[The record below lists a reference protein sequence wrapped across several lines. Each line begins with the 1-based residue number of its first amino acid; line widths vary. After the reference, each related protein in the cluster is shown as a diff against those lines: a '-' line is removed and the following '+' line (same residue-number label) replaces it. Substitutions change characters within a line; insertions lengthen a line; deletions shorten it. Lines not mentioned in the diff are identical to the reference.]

1 MTNDKVLLAD
11 SARGA
16 NPKARRLR
24 NADPNAHVDITL
36 DVRTRG
42 VPDANHL
49 PQHALTPQQFSAQ
62 YGATD
67 EDIQKVRKVMESY
80 GIKVDGVEQATGS
93 VRASGTVA
101 AMEAAFSPNLGIYHS
116 DDQGEYRGREGELSI
131 PAELKGIVTAVLGLD
146 QRQVARRRHVA
157 ASTHL
162 KPLST
167 SDLESR
173 YSFPPGAGEGQQI
186 AIAEFGGGYFPD
198 EVKTFCQKQGRPVP
212 SIKIVGVNLQALTPA
227 QISQMPAPQQQ
238 EAVGISVEVMM
249 DIEIIAG
256 LCSKSN
262 ISVYFATFDQ
272 KGWVD
277 LLDKVIADR
286 PVALSVS
293 WGAPEDST
301 DWSTAARKAIND
313 RLAAAAAQGI
323 TVCISSGDD
332 GSGDEL
338 SDGRAHVDF
347 PSCSPFVLSVGGTM
361 IVHSG
366 RNNVEE
372 TWHQGTGVRASG
384 GGATGGGVSIFT
396 PRPAW
401 QNVHIQSVNPG
412 SIDGRVIPDVAALA
426 GPPFYQL
433 VLPDGETSNGGTSAS
448 APLWASLI
456 ARINAKLPPAKQQ
469 QFLTPLL
476 YQAGPN
482 GKIRG
487 TTCHDITIGNNTS
500 TPQPGVGYQAGA
512 GFDAVTGWGVP
523 NGTALLAAL

>member
-1 MTNDKVLLAD
+1 MAHNKVLLAD
-11 SARGA
+11 STRAA
-16 NPKARRLR
+16 NANARRLR
-24 NADPNAHVDITL
+24 NADPNAQVDITL
-36 DVRTRG
+36 DIRTRG

-49 PQHALTPQQFSAQ
+49 PQHALTPEQYTAQ

-67 EDIQKVRKVMESY
+67 EDIQKVRKVLESY
-80 GIKVDGVEQATGS
+80 GIKVEGVDQTTGS

-101 AMEAAFSPNLGIYHS
+101 AMEAAFSPNLGIYDS
-116 DDQGEYRGREGELSI
+116 EDQGEYRGREGQLSI
-131 PAELKGIVTAVLGLD
+131 PAELQGIVTSVLGLD
-146 QRQVARRRHVA
+146 QRQVARRRHTA
-157 ASTHL
+157 TSTHL
-162 KPLST
+162 KPLSCA
-167 SDLESR
+167 DLESR
-173 YSFPPGAGEGQQI
+173 YHFPAGAGEGQKI
-186 AIAEFGGGYFPD
+186 AIAEFGGGVFPD
-198 EVKTFCQKQGRPVP
+198 EVSKFCQKQGRSVP
-212 SIKIVGVNLQALTPA
+212 TINIVSVNLKALTPA
-227 QISQMPAPQQQ
+227 EISQMAPQDQKD
-238 EAVGISVEVMM
+238 AVEISVEVMM

-301 DWSTAARKAIND
+301 DWSASARQAIND

-361 IVHSG
+361 LVHQG
-366 RNNVEE
+366 NATVEE
-372 TWHQGTGVRASG
+372 TWHQGTGVRPQ
-384 GGATGGGVSIFT
+384 GGATGGGVSVFFA
-396 PRPAW
+396 RPSW
-401 QNVHIQSVNPG
+401 QNVHIQSLNAG

-433 VLPDGETSNGGTSAS
+433 ILPDGEKSNGGTSAS
-448 APLWASLI
+448 APLWAALI
-456 ARINAKLPPAKQQ
+456 ARINAKLPANKQQ
-469 QFLTPLL
+469 RFLTPLL
-476 YQAGPN
+476 YQAGPD
-482 GKIRG
+482 GRSRG
-487 TTCHDITIGNNTS
+487 TTCQDVTIGNNTS
-500 TPQPGVGYQAGA
+500 TPEPGVGYQAA
-512 GFDAVTGWGVP
+512 VGFDAVTGWGVP